1 MAMKT
6 ISAHGTLNAGMAIE
20 VQCGNHRLIMDQPKS
35 AAGQD
40 LGPTPLEAILAA
52 VAGCFGTIGRFI
64 AHQQKIELRGMRFE
78 IEADYDPAGL
88 LGRDPAVRP
97 GFSGVAHQG
106 GHRRRSGS
114 GRQAGI
120 AGADR
125 AALPGSQQSHPRHSS
140 GQRPALKQPETKTAR
155 HLTGRSYI
163 AARDQADSSTSSLF
177 RRCT

>member
-88 LGRDPAVRP
+88 LGHDPAVRP
-97 GFSGVAHQG
+97 GFQELRIKVDIDADL
-106 GHRRRSGS
+106 
-114 GRQAGI
+114 
-120 AGADR
+120 DR
-125 AALPGSQQSHPRHSS
+125 AGKQALLEQIE
-140 GQRPALKQPETKTAR
+140 QRCPVADN
-155 HLTGRSYI
+155 LTHGTRLVSV
-163 AARDQADSSTSSLF
+163 LL
-177 RRCT
+177 

>member
-40 LGPTPLEAILAA
+40 FGPTPLEAILAA

-78 IEADYDPAGL
+78 IEADYDTAGL

-97 GFSGVAHQG
+97 GFQELRIKVDIDADL
-106 GHRRRSGS
+106 
-114 GRQAGI
+114 
-120 AGADR
+120 DR
-125 AALPGSQQSHPRHSS
+125 AGKQALLELIE
-140 GQRPALKQPETKTAR
+140 QRCPVADN
-155 HLTGRSYI
+155 LTHGTRLISV
-163 AARDQADSSTSSLF
+163 LL
-177 RRCT
+177 

>member
-35 AAGQD
+35 ASGQD

-88 LGRDPAVRP
+88 LGRDPSVRP
-97 GFSGVAHQG
+97 GFQELRIKVDIDADLDRDGKQALLEQIEQRCPVA
-106 GHRRRSGS
+106 
-114 GRQAGI
+114 
-120 AGADR
+120 DN
-125 AALPGSQQSHPRHSS
+125 
-140 GQRPALKQPETKTAR
+140 
-155 HLTGRSYI
+155 LTHGTRLVSV
-163 AARDQADSSTSSLF
+163 LL
-177 RRCT
+177 

>member
-6 ISAHGTLNAGMAIE
+6 ICAHGTLNAGMAIE

-88 LGRDPAVRP
+88 LGRDPSVRP
-97 GFSGVAHQG
+97 GFQELRIKVDIDADLDRDGKQALLEQIEQRCPVA
-106 GHRRRSGS
+106 
-114 GRQAGI
+114 
-120 AGADR
+120 DN
-125 AALPGSQQSHPRHSS
+125 
-140 GQRPALKQPETKTAR
+140 
-155 HLTGRSYI
+155 LTHGTRLVSV
-163 AARDQADSSTSSLF
+163 LL
-177 RRCT
+177 